1 LNNRLIILSGPSGA
15 GKTTLAHHLLHNV
28 DGLSFSISATTRPMR
43 PNETNGTD
51 YHFLRKDDFV
61 DKIEEGE
68 FLEYEEVYP
77 GLYYGTLKS
86 EIERLWDLGKTPL
99 LDIDVMGALNIK
111 QNYSQNALTIF
122 LHPVSI
128 ANLRG
133 RLAARKTENEK
144 SFEARIGK
152 AEKELVSADQF
163 DYVVYNNKL
172 EETIKTVEDIVRKYL
187 STSLNNSLNQ

>member
-1 LNNRLIILSGPSGA
+1 LNNKLIILSGPSGA
-15 GKTTLAHHLLHNV
+15 GKTTIAHHLLHHV
-28 DGLSFSISATTRPMR
+28 EGLSFSISATTRPMR
-43 PNETNGTD
+43 PNEKNGKD

-61 DKIEEGE
+61 DKIEEDE
-68 FLEYEEVYP
+68 FIEYEEVYP

-111 QNYSQNALTIF
+111 QNYMQNALTVF

-128 ANLRG
+128 DNLRE
-133 RLAARKTENEK
+133 RLSARKTENEK

-152 AEKELVSADQF
+152 AEKELAYADKF
-163 DYVVYNNKL
+163 DYVVYNNIL
-172 EETIKTVEDIVRKYL
+172 DETIKNVEDIVRKYL
-187 STSLNNSLNQ
+187 SKP